1 MTEQVETNGSNGK
14 PAKEDSALAKLL
26 ASVKG
31 QKVNETDKKK
41 ASEAFKKAMGK
52 RAELQKA
59 LDDFDAAADATAV
72 AMVKC
77 FGSKQVNV
85 DGVRYA
91 PTSRG
96 ERVYYKRLSDTPP
109 DVVTL

>member
-1 MTEQVETNGSNGK
+1 MSETNGSNGSA
-14 PAKEDSALAKLL
+14 AKVPSALEKLL

-41 ASEAFKKAMGK
+41 ASDAFKKAMGK

-59 LDDFDAAADATAV
+59 LDDFDAQADATAV
-72 AMVKC
+72 LMVKC
-77 FGSKQVNV
+77 FGTVQIVV
-85 DGVRYA
+85 DGDRYA

-96 ERVYYKRLSDTPP
+96 ERVYYKKLSNVPP
-109 DVVTL
+109 DAVTL